1 MICFFFYYLIQY
13 FCGDVMKITS
23 VELDISAVRQSQY
36 PENNLPEFLI
46 VGRSNVGKSSF
57 VNTMINR
64 KNFARTSSK
73 PGKTQ
78 TLNFYKINKDFYFVD
93 VPGYGYAITD
103 KKTQLKFGK
112 MIEDY
117 VANREYLKEV
127 FMLIDFRHKPTE
139 DDILMYKYLKYY
151 NLKVTIVATKIDKI
165 SFGQREKYKN
175 IILKTLELQEN
186 DNLILFSSVTKDGK
200 KDVYQTIE
208 KYLDFIDVD

>member
-1 MICFFFYYLIQY
+1 
-13 FCGDVMKITS
+13 MKITS
-23 VELDISAVRQSQY
+23 VELEISAVRQSQY
-36 PENNLPEFLI
+36 PDDNLPEFLI

-57 VNTMINR
+57 VNTIINR

-93 VPGYGYAITD
+93 VPGYGYAIAD

-117 VANREYLKEV
+117 VATRKELKEV

-139 DDILMYKYLKYY
+139 DDILMYKYLKYF
-151 NLKVTIVATKIDKI
+151 NLKVTVVATKIDKI

-175 IILKTLELQEN
+175 IILKNLELKEG

-200 KDVYQTIE
+200 KDIYAEIE